1 MVNWSSTMRFVCCTI
16 NVLQSCD
23 LWGKRQEALSND
35 EDAERRHQTTHL
47 NYEEQLK
54 DMALSKIERVGSN
67 GRSLEEFPP
76 MPMPQEFHQ
85 HLIGK

>member
-1 MVNWSSTMRFVCCTI
+1 
-16 NVLQSCD
+16 
-23 LWGKRQEALSND
+23 
-35 EDAERRHQTTHL
+35 
-47 NYEEQLK
+47 
-54 DMALSKIERVGSN
+54 MALSKIERVGSN